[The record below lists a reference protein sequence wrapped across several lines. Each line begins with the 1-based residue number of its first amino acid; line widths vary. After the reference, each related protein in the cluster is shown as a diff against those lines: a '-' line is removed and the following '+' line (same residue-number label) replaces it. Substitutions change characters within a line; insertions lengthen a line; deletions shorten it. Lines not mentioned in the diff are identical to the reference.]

1 MSIVT
6 TRKAAF
12 DLRSIMLGL
21 FAAVEAV
28 EQKELAMQQILMLL
42 LGNKKGHT
50 YKLKKTAAAIS

>member
-1 MSIVT
+1 
-6 TRKAAF
+6 
-12 DLRSIMLGL
+12 MLGL